1 MQDDKEEEANA
12 IVIDNGHGMC
22 KAGFAKDD
30 APRAVFPA
38 RVGKP
43 RSAVSIYKCIHS
55 RFNGFHCH
63 AAAKLFIR
71 SNVDIDVVVR
81 KKNQKS

>member
-1 MQDDKEEEANA
+1 MQDDKEEEFNA

-22 KAGFAKDD
+22 KTGFAEDD

-43 RSAVSIYKCIHS
+43 RSVVSMYIADSMVNIATQLPSCSSSHMLTL
-55 RFNGFHCH
+55 
-63 AAAKLFIR
+63 A
-71 SNVDIDVVVR
+71 
-81 KKNQKS
+81 